1 MLIPVD
7 VGKEYSTQFAFG
19 ANVGKEALCFSN
31 ALFAIEMAES
41 NASKPSRSVDDFT
54 REVTIVSQSAQE
66 CTCSFVLYV
75 M

>member
-7 VGKEYSTQFAFG
+7 VGKEDATEFALG
-19 ANVGKEALCFSN
+19 ADVGKEALCFSN
-31 ALFAIEMAES
+31 SLFAIKMAETDS
-41 NASKPSRSVDDFT
+41 AKPARSVYDFA

-66 CTCSFVLYV
+66 GTCSFVLYV